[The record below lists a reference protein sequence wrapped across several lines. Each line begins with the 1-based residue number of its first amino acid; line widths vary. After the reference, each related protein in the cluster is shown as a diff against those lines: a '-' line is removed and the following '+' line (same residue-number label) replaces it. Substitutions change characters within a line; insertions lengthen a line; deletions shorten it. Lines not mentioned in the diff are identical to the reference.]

1 MRRLLVSAAALAVGV
16 AACSPRMGDPRPVNV
31 PTVAILAE
39 AGADAAVVGA
49 AIRETRPRVALVA
62 GPLDPA
68 WFTAVAVAAGLS
80 NLSGPG
86 ELAPD
91 LAVGFLGL
99 EAVGDTTVELSY
111 DGGSFRLHD
120 ALYDFGNRRF
130 LDLMAFRVTDPATVR
145 SLIGALNAYVATDVM
160 PGAAVVFAVAVP
172 DAAVG
177 DSVARLLSPM
187 YRGVT
192 HCGASADAV
201 QRSGIRLFFGPEAR
215 MYCRTAAATELP
227 GGDRVHADL
236 VAGRR

>member
-1 MRRLLVSAAALAVGV
+1 MRRLLVSAAALAVVV
-16 AACSPRMGDPRPVNV
+16 AACSPRMGEPRHVDV
-31 PTVAILAE
+31 PTVVFLAE
-39 AGADAAVVGA
+39 AGADAAAVGA
-49 AIRETRPRVALVA
+49 AIREARPRVALVA
-62 GPLDPA
+62 GPVDPA
-68 WFTAVAVAAGLS
+68 WFAAVVAASRLS
-80 NLSGPG
+80 HLSGPG

-99 EAVGDTTVELSY
+99 EAVGDTTVELTY
-111 DGGSFRLHD
+111 EGGSFRLHD

-145 SLIGALNAYVATDVM
+145 PLITALSAYVATDVM

-192 HCGASADAV
+192 HCGAAADVV

-215 MYCRTAAATELP
+215 MYCRTAAVSELP
-227 GGDRVHADL
+227 SGVRVHADL
-236 VAGRR
+236 VVGRR